1 MPDVRVVL
9 SGGNKI
15 SFVEEGITDL
25 VAYFTGAFGD
35 TVESVEVL
43 QNSEARLL
51 ASAKETKIEQ
61 LRNTCEAATI
71 QAVATVPWLCF
82 LGACHGQ

>member
-15 SFVEEGITDL
+15 DSFVEEGITDL

-61 LRNTCEAATI
+61 LRNTCEAI
-71 QAVATVPWLCF
+71 IIGGF
-82 LGACHGQ
+82 YK